1 MESIGNGSAF
11 QAVPEQLKKR
21 DGWMASG
28 GGIDGKAPTDAKG
41 YDAPRAMS
49 DVWRSFEAVVDE
61 DLERGCGIGWVIQPG
76 YVVFDLDDALDESGQ
91 LRKHFRPFVESVDTY
106 VEKSISGKGLHA
118 FVKSSVVPDT
128 QKTAI
133 AYSDGSKLEILAPGW
148 YVRMTGEVYASKPS
162 KVHDYSGT
170 VRKALQEI
178 REANG
183 ETTAEYGHAV
193 EPGPGNSLTD
203 EQILERAASARN
215 GEKFS
220 RLMDGDASAHDG
232 DDSSADL
239 ALCNILRFW
248 TGGDPE
254 QMDRLFRTS
263 GLMRDDKWDEVHH
276 ADGRTYGQGTIALSL
291 KTRDF
296 YDSEQNANDGSEKD
310 KGSAADRLVSFA
322 LEDGRGL
329 FVDQFGAAHVMARSA
344 PLPLNSRCHGW
355 LRQLMWDREGK
366 TISGDALRTAAGT
379 LAAFA
384 DNEGTVRELHTR
396 AAWHEGALY
405 YELHPGRVVRVDA
418 GEWGVIESS
427 PVLFRRLANLKPLPE
442 PERGGSIEDIC
453 RFVNLKSERDRR
465 LFCAYAVTLALPHV
479 SRPILLATGAMGSGK
494 STTSRV
500 IKRLWDP
507 TEPEA
512 IRTDPRD
519 FLQKS
524 SHCFVVMLDNQSNLS
539 EAMADTL
546 CRLVTG
552 EADSK
557 RKLYSDDED
566 IIYSLKRAILLNG
579 INVPTERGD
588 VLDRSL
594 AVELERLS
602 DVESKTEEEMWASF
616 DEIRPKLLGEA
627 FGLLSETIA
636 AKPRLAL
643 TRTPRLADWGYYAAG
658 VYEAMGWG
666 TAKFHEDWDEEVEVQ
681 EQATLEGSPVA
692 QAILLFMDEHPAA
705 YEGTATQLYQK
716 LEGVANSNGINV
728 IHDKAWPRS
737 PRVLWK
743 RMKEVLPLLESRGIA
758 AHRSERRI
766 GTIIK
771 LSKEAD
777 AA

>member
-1 MESIGNGSAF
+1 
-11 QAVPEQLKKR
+11 
-21 DGWMASG
+21 MASG
-28 GGIDGKAPTDAKG
+28 GGIDGKGPTDEKG
-41 YDAPRAMS
+41 YDANRAVA
-49 DVWRSFEAVVDE
+49 DVWRSFEAVVEE
-61 DLERGCGIGWVIQPG
+61 DHERGCGIGWVIQPG
-76 YVVFDLDDALDESGQ
+76 YVVFDLDDALDDEGQ
-91 LRKHFRPFVESVDTY
+91 PRKQFRTFVESVETY
-106 VEKSISGKGLHA
+106 VEKSLSGRGLHA
-118 FVKSSVVPDT
+118 FVRSSVVPAKDKVSFT
-128 QKTAI
+128 
-133 AYSDGSKLEILAPGW
+133 YPDGSKMEILAPGW

-162 KVHDYSGT
+162 KIHDYSGT
-170 VRKALQEI
+170 VRDALQQI
-178 REANG
+178 GGTNG
-183 ETTAEYGHAV
+183 EATGEDGHTG

-203 EQILERAASARN
+203 EDVLERAASARN
-215 GEKFS
+215 GETFL
-220 RLMDGDASAHDG
+220 RLMNGDTSAHAR
-232 DDSSADL
+232 DDSRADL
-239 ALCNILRFW
+239 ALCSILRFW

-254 QMDRLFRTS
+254 QMDRIFRQS
-263 GLMRDDKWDEVHH
+263 RLMREKWDEVHH
-276 ADGRTYGQGTIALSL
+276 ADGKTYGQGTIALSL
-291 KTRDF
+291 KTREF
-296 YDSEQNANDGSEKD
+296 YDPEQNASDGSEKN
-310 KGSAADRLVSFA
+310 KGAAADRLVA
-322 LEDGRGL
+322 YVLETGGDL
-329 FVDQFGAAHVMARSA
+329 FVDQFGAAHVLAGSA
-344 PLPLNSRCHGW
+344 PLPLISRCHGW
-355 LRQLMWDREGK
+355 LRQLMWERENR

-384 DNEGTVRELHTR
+384 ENGGAVRELHTR

-405 YELHPGRVVRVDA
+405 YELHPGKVVRVDA
-418 GEWGVIESS
+418 GGWGLIDSP
-427 PVLFRRLANLKPLPE
+427 PVLFRRLANLKALPE
-442 PERGGSIEDIC
+442 PERGGSIEDVY

-479 SRPILLATGAMGSGK
+479 SRPILLASGAMGSGK

-566 IIYSLKRAILLNG
+566 IIYSLRRAILLNG

-602 DVESKTEEEMWASF
+602 DVERKTEEEMWASF
-616 DEIRPKLLGEA
+616 DEIHPKLLGEA
-627 FGLLSETIA
+627 FGLLSEAIA
-636 AKPRLAL
+636 ARPRLAL
-643 TRTPRLADWGYYAAG
+643 ARSPRLADWGYYAAG

-705 YEGTATQLYQK
+705 YEGTATKLYEK
-716 LEGVANSNGINV
+716 LEGVANSNGIDV
-728 IHDKAWPRS
+728 FHDKAWPRS
-737 PRVLWK
+737 PRALWK

>member
-1 MESIGNGSAF
+1 
-11 QAVPEQLKKR
+11 
-21 DGWMASG
+21 MASC

-41 YDAPRAMS
+41 YDASRAVA
-49 DVWRSFEAVVDE
+49 DLWRSFEAVVEE
-61 DLERGCGIGWVIQPG
+61 DRERGCGIGWVIQPG
-76 YVVFDLDDALDESGQ
+76 YVVFDLDDALDESEQ
-91 LRKHFRPFVESVDTY
+91 LRKHFRTFVENVDTY
-106 VEKSISGKGLHA
+106 VETSLSGRGLHV
-118 FVKSSVVPDT
+118 FVKSSVAPEKDKVSHT
-128 QKTAI
+128 
-133 AYSDGSKLEILAPGW
+133 YSDGSKMEVLAPRW

-162 KVHDYSGT
+162 KVRDYSGT
-170 VRKALQEI
+170 VRDALQAI

-183 ETTAEYGHAV
+183 EATGEDDHAG

-203 EQILERAASARN
+203 EEVLERAASARN
-215 GEKFS
+215 GEKFT
-220 RLMDGDASAHDG
+220 RLIEGDTSDHDG

-276 ADGRTYGQGTIALSL
+276 VNGRTYGQGTIALAL

-296 YDSEQNANDGSEKD
+296 YTPDENASHRAD
-310 KGSAADRLVSFA
+310 KGKGAAADRLVSYARETGGELFA
-322 LEDGRGL
+322 
-329 FVDQFGAAHVMARSA
+329 DQFGVAHVIAGSV
-344 PLPLNSRCHGW
+344 PLPLNTRCHGW

-366 TISGDALRTAAGT
+366 AISGDALKTTAGT

-384 DNEGTVRELHTR
+384 ENEGVARELHTR
-396 AAWHEGALY
+396 AAWHEDALY
-405 YELHPGRVVRVDA
+405 YELNPGRVVRVDA
-418 GEWGVIESS
+418 SGWSLVDSP
-427 PVLFRRLANLKPLPE
+427 PVLFRRLSNLKPLPD
-442 PERGGSIEDIC
+442 PERGGSIQELR
-453 RFVNLKSERDRR
+453 RFVNLKSERDKR

-500 IKRLWDP
+500 VKRLWDP
-507 TEPEA
+507 TEPET

-519 FLQKS
+519 FLQKA

-539 EAMADTL
+539 EAMADSM

-566 IIYSLKRAILLNG
+566 IIYSLRRAILLNG

-602 DVESKTEEEMWASF
+602 DAERRTEEEMWTSF
-616 DEIRPKLLGEA
+616 GDSHPMLLGAA
-627 FGLLSETIA
+627 FTLLSEAIA

-658 VYEAMGWG
+658 VYEAMGWS
-666 TAKFHEDWDEEVEVQ
+666 ANRFLEDWGEVVEVQ

-692 QAILLFMDEHPAA
+692 QAILLLMDQSSDD
-705 YEGTATQLYQK
+705 YEDTATNLYNELRK
-716 LEGVANSNGINV
+716 AAISYGIDV
-728 IHDKAWPRS
+728 KHDKAWPSSARS
-737 PRVLWK
+737 LWR
-743 RMKEVLPLLESRGIA
+743 RMKEVLPLLASRGIVA
-758 AHRSERRI
+758 RKGKRSY
-766 GTIIK
+766 GTVIK
-771 LSKEAD
+771 LSKKAD

>member
-1 MESIGNGSAF
+1 MDTIGNGSAF

-21 DGWMASG
+21 DVWMASG
-28 GGIDGKAPTDAKG
+28 GGIVGKAPTDAKG
-41 YDAPRAMS
+41 FDASRAVA
-49 DVWRSFEAVVDE
+49 DVSRSFEGVVKE
-61 DLERGCGIGWVIQPG
+61 DLERGCGLGWVIQPG

-162 KVHDYSGT
+162 KVHDYSGM
-170 VRKALQEI
+170 VRKALQKI

-183 ETTAEYGHAV
+183 EATAEYGHAG

-203 EQILERAASARN
+203 DEVLARAASARN
-215 GEKFS
+215 GEKFT
-220 RLMDGDASAHDG
+220 RLMEGDTSDHA
-232 DDSSADL
+232 DDESSADL

-254 QMDRLFRTS
+254 QMDCLFRRS

-276 ADGRTYGQGTIALSL
+276 ADGKTYGQGTIALSL

-296 YDSEQNANDGSEKD
+296 YDSEQNANDGNGKN

-322 LEDGRGL
+322 LEDGGGL

-355 LRQLMWDREGK
+355 LRQVVWEQEGK
-366 TISGDALRTAAGT
+366 TISGDALRTAACT

-396 AAWHEGALY
+396 AAWDDEGTLY
-405 YELHPGRVVRVDA
+405 YELHRGKVVRVDA
-418 GEWGVIESS
+418 NGWSLVNSP
-427 PVLFRRLANLKPLPE
+427 PVLFRRLNNLKALPD
-442 PERGGSIEDIC
+442 PERGGSIEDIW
-453 RFVNLKSERDRR
+453 RFVNLKSERDKR

-494 STTSRV
+494 STASRV
-500 IKRLWDP
+500 VKRLWDP

-512 IRTDPRD
+512 IRIDPRD
-519 FLQKS
+519 FLQKA
-524 SHCFVVMLDNQSNLS
+524 SHCFVIMLDNQSRLS
-539 EAMADTL
+539 EDMADTL

-594 AVELERLS
+594 AVELERIS
-602 DVESKTEEEMWASF
+602 DAERKTEEEM
-616 DEIRPKLLGEA
+616 
-627 FGLLSETIA
+627 
-636 AKPRLAL
+636 
-643 TRTPRLADWGYYAAG
+643 
-658 VYEAMGWG
+658 
-666 TAKFHEDWDEEVEVQ
+666 
-681 EQATLEGSPVA
+681 
-692 QAILLFMDEHPAA
+692 
-705 YEGTATQLYQK
+705 
-716 LEGVANSNGINV
+716 
-728 IHDKAWPRS
+728 
-737 PRVLWK
+737 
-743 RMKEVLPLLESRGIA
+743 
-758 AHRSERRI
+758 
-766 GTIIK
+766 
-771 LSKEAD
+771 
-777 AA
+777 